1 MGPLS
6 AVAVAFLFIM
16 LGLTWIGWITVATH
30 GLGVIALICAALVL
44 IDTFWHYGRPY
55 LARTRVQP

>member
-16 LGLTWIGWITVATH
+16 LGLTWIGWVTASAH
-30 GLGVIALICAALVL
+30 ALGIIALICAALVI
-44 IDTFWHYGRPY
+44 IDAFWHYGRPY
-55 LARTRVQP
+55 FARREVP